1 MENLR
6 VAALTQTFPF
16 GSGETFIDDEALA
29 WGAHP
34 RFRVLWFPSSKTEEQ
49 RFKPAESVSPEK
61 RVLTKIFQGLRHFPW
76 IAFLFELREIAKL
89 GSSRFIPRLFIL
101 FRHGLQ
107 AGVRIGCLLRQE
119 RFDVYYSYWA
129 TPDAVAA
136 QQVAKNQESIS
147 IVRSH
152 GSDLYEGRASD
163 YLPFRRFLT
172 SAAGQPTKHVY
183 LCHSARHFAEF
194 RFGSSPFLVAPLGIR
209 SSPGMGEREGKNS
222 QFEAPY
228 TFVSASNFS
237 PVKKLETVAEVLN
250 ILFGQGLVSTWH
262 HFGGTTSEIDS
273 LLSSFDSKFRER
285 VRFHGFMK
293 NDDFREKLELLN
305 NAVFINLSSSEGM
318 PVTLMEAMAAGM
330 PIVATDVGCISEL
343 VLPQVGLLVSTE
355 SSSKDLSGQISE
367 WLIDSD
373 LAQAAHFSRQHVN
386 AHFQASSNYRRL
398 LIEVEECIKL
408 RSKGKNHGR

>member
-34 RFRVLWFPSSKTEEQ
+34 RFRVLWFPSSKTDEQ

-61 RVLTKIFQGLRHFPW
+61 RLLTKIFQGLRHFPW

-101 FRHGLQ
+101 FRQGLQ
-107 AGVRIGCLLRQE
+107 AGVRIRCLLREE

-136 QQVAKNQESIS
+136 QQVAKNHESIS

-152 GSDLYEGRASD
+152 GSDLYEGIASD

-183 LCHSARHFAEF
+183 LCDSARLFADS
-194 RFGSSPFLVAPLGIR
+194 RFGSSPYLVAPLGIR
-209 SSPGMGEREGKNS
+209 SSPGMREKENKNS
-222 QFEAPY
+222 HFEAPY
-228 TFVSASNFS
+228 TFVSASNLS
-237 PVKKLETVAEVLN
+237 PVKRLYTVAEVLN

-262 HFGGTTSEIDS
+262 HFGGAPSEIDT
-273 LLSSFDSKFRER
+273 LLSNINIKFRER
-285 VRFHGFMK
+285 VRFHGFLK
-293 NDDFREKLELLN
+293 NDDFREKLETLN

-343 VLPQVGLLVSTE
+343 VLPQAGLLVSAK

-367 WLIDSD
+367 WLMDFD
-373 LAQAAHFSRQHVN
+373 LSQGARFSRQHVN
-386 AHFQASSNYRRL
+386 ANHRASDNYRKL
-398 LIEVEECIKL
+398 LIEIEECVDYI
-408 RSKGKNHGR
+408 SKGQTNGR